1 MLYHIIHSP
10 FEQLSLAQCLPRLR
24 PGQDQLLLSRDAVI
38 AVAAPQWQAQL
49 AALAV
54 PVYVLAE
61 DLVITSYSIHY
72 TKLYDKNTAS
82 AAIWVYKPLP
92 SAVSMPSF

>member
-10 FEQLSLAQCLPRLR
+10 FEQHSLAQCLTRLR

-38 AVAAPQWQAQL
+38 AASAPHWQAQL

-61 DLVITSYSIHY
+61 DLTARGLRAGVGEVIDMAGFVD
-72 TKLYDKNTAS
+72 LVAREGN
-82 AAIWVYKPLP
+82 PLLWG
-92 SAVSMPSF
+92 

>member
-10 FEQLSLAQCLPRLR
+10 FEQCSMAQCLTRLR
-24 PGQDQLLLSRDAVI
+24 PGQDRLLLSRDAVI
-38 AVAAPQWQAQL
+38 AAASPHWQAQL

-61 DLVITSYSIHY
+61 DLAARGLNAGVGEVIDMAGFVD
-72 TKLYDKNTAS
+72 LVAQEGN
-82 AAIWVYKPLP
+82 PLLWG
-92 SAVSMPSF
+92 

>member
-10 FEQLSLAQCLPRLR
+10 FEQLSLAQCLVRLR

-61 DLVITSYSIHY
+61 DLTARGLRAGVGEVIDMAGFVD
-72 TKLYDKNTAS
+72 LVAREGN
-82 AAIWVYKPLP
+82 PLLWG
-92 SAVSMPSF
+92 